1 MEEITA
7 VYARALLEVAL
18 EHDRLEE
25 IHDQLDQF
33 AATMAANHELQVF
46 FFSPYFSTEEKQD
59 GLARAVTGA
68 DPLLANFLNLL
79 IEKHRMPLIFRIRHE
94 LDELWE
100 RENRMLAV
108 SVTSAVD
115 LDEGTVEQIGA
126 RIGERT
132 GRRVALTSIV
142 DPTIIGGVIL
152 RVGNSILDASIRN
165 RLELLRKQVARG

>member
-68 DPLLANFLNLL
+68 DPLFANFLNLL
-79 IEKHRMPLIFRIRHE
+79 IEKHRMPLIFRIRNE
-94 LDELWE
+94 FDELWE
-100 RENRMLAV
+100 RQNRMLAV

-115 LDEGTVEQIGA
+115 LDQGTVEEIGA
-126 RIGERT
+126 RIGEQT
-132 GRRVALTSIV
+132 GRRIALTSIV
-142 DPTIIGGVIL
+142 DPDIIGGVIL

-165 RLELLRKQVARG
+165 RFELLRKQVARG